1 MTKKRIPQ
9 RIIIVPII
17 LLAKKLSINAL
28 EIVAI
33 SLAIANAPK
42 YTNKYHQCSKNVRY
56 PKPPNTN
63 TTPTNWIM
71 P

>member
-42 YTNKYHQCSKNVRY
+42 YTNKYH
-56 PKPPNTN
+56 
-63 TTPTNWIM
+63 
-71 P
+71 